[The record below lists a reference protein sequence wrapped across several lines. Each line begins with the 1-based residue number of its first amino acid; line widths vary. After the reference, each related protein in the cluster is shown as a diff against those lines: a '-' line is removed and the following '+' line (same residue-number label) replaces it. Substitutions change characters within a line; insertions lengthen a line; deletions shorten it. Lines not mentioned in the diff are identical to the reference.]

1 MALFPADWVTLT
13 RIPCAAAFV
22 LTVDHP
28 WRATVVLAI
37 AGATDVLDGWLAR
50 RRGEAHELGA
60 LLDGV
65 VDKIFVLTV
74 VVSLVVQRRLPL
86 LEAALLGVRDVGELL
101 VIAVALLL
109 PMRAVRLIG
118 AERLGKATTMVQFAV
133 VIAALHGLSARP
145 LLAATAGVLGLATT
159 LAHARRSLVDPG
171 RRAAMLVEAGGAREV
186 YRAAPKPPSA
196 QASEPPRDEGDKG
209 PSGR

>member
-13 RIPCAAAFV
+13 RIPCAALFV
-22 LTVDHP
+22 LTVDRP
-28 WRATVVLAI
+28 WAATVVLAV
-37 AGATDVLDGWLAR
+37 AGGTDVLDGWLAR

-65 VDKIFVLTV
+65 VDKVFVLTV
-74 VVSLVVQRRLPL
+74 VVALVVQRRLPV

-101 VIAVALLL
+101 VIAIALLL

-133 VIAALHGLSARP
+133 VVAALHGIGARAWLSVV
-145 LLAATAGVLGLATT
+145 AGALGVGTT
-159 LAHARRSLVDPG
+159 LVHARRSLVDPG
-171 RRAAMLVEAGGAREV
+171 RRAEMLVDAGGAREV
-186 YRAAPKPPSA
+186 YRRPAEPSVR
-196 QASEPPRDEGDKG
+196 EVDDNG
-209 PSGR
+209 PDAR